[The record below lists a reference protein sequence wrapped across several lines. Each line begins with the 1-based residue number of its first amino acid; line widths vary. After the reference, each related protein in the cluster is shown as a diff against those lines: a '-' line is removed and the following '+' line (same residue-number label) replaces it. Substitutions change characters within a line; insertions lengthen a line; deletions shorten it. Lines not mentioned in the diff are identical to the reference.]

1 MVEVNGVNKMSFLF
15 KPAQTLNNSA
25 DTSKV
30 NERRIRVMIVDD
42 HPIVRLGMNAL
53 LSTQTDLEVVG
64 LAESGAVALEML
76 SNRPIDIILLDLR
89 MQGLSGSET
98 LKQIGEIGS
107 EARTIVISSFE
118 YDEEIYAAV
127 KSGAQGFVHK
137 EAAAEDILLAIRSVA
152 KGKQSFPK
160 HITERLASNQMSAGL
175 SARQIEVLQLVAR
188 GLTNKEVAKTM
199 NLSQFTI
206 RNHLNHI
213 TQKLEAT
220 DRTEAIFIALQI
232 GLISPP

>member
-1 MVEVNGVNKMSFLF
+1 
-15 KPAQTLNNSA
+15 
-25 DTSKV
+25 
-30 NERRIRVMIVDD
+30 MIVDD

-53 LSTQTDLEVVG
+53 LSTQTDFEVMG
-64 LAESGAVALEML
+64 LAESGGVALDML
-76 SNRPIDIILLDLR
+76 RNCPIDIILLDLR

-98 LKQIGEIGS
+98 LKRIGETGS
-107 EARTIVISSFE
+107 KVRTIVISSFE

-127 KSGAQGFVHK
+127 KAGAQGFVHK
-137 EAAAEDILLAIRSVA
+137 EAAAEDILHAIRSVA
-152 KGKQSFPK
+152 SGRQSFPK
-160 HITERLASNQMSAGL
+160 HITERLSSDQMSAGL
-175 SARQIEVLQLVAR
+175 SERQIEVLQLVAR
-188 GLTNKEVAKTM
+188 GLTNKEVAKTL
-199 NLSQFTI
+199 NLSQFTV